1 MTNLEMLMATA
12 KGLGPLKDEVVFVGG
27 ATIELYLA
35 HPVSKV
41 RPTDDVDCVVE
52 VLSLIDYQKIEE
64 RLRGLGF
71 KHHIGPDVP
80 ICRWEY
86 QGILVDVMPVEGKI
100 LGFTN
105 RWYSEG
111 FQKAVAATL
120 PDGQGIRIFDLPY
133 FVASKIEAFKG
144 RGKGDF
150 AASPDLEDII
160 TVLDGVPDFQARMQQ
175 APEDVRTYL
184 QDSFAEFRGDERFWD
199 YLEGHLPPIGRKE
212 RVVRAN
218 AIIET
223 LSRAGN

>member
-86 QGILVDVMPVEGKI
+86 QGILVDIMPVEGKI

-105 RWYSEG
+105 GWYSEG

-120 PDGQGIRIFDLPY
+120 PDGQGIRIFALPY
-133 FVASKIEAFKG
+133 FIASKIEAFKG

-150 AASPDLEDII
+150 AASTDLEDII
-160 TVLDGVPDFQARMQQ
+160 TVLDGVPDFQVRMQQ
-175 APEDVRTYL
+175 ALEDVRSYL
-184 QDSFAEFRGDERFWD
+184 QDSFAAFRGDERFWD

-212 RVVRAN
+212 RVVRAK
-218 AIIET
+218 ALIEA
-223 LSRAGN
+223 LSRN

>member
-27 ATIELYLA
+27 ATIELYLVQ
-35 HPVSKV
+35 PVSKV
-41 RPTDDVDCVVE
+41 RPTDDVDFVVE
-52 VLSLIDYQKIEE
+52 VLRLIDYQKIEE

-111 FQKAVAATL
+111 FRKAVAATL

-133 FVASKIEAFKG
+133 FVASKIEAFKD

-150 AASPDLEDII
+150 AASTDLEDII
-160 TVLDGVPDFQARMQQ
+160 TVLDGVPDFQARAQQ
-175 APEDVRTYL
+175 ALEDVRTYL
-184 QDSFAEFRGDERFWD
+184 QDSFAEFCGDERFWD

-212 RVVRAN
+212 RVVRAK
-218 AIIET
+218 AIIEA
-223 LSRAGN
+223 LSRAGS

>member
-1 MTNLEMLMATA
+1 MTNLKMLMATA
-12 KGLGPLKDEVVFVGG
+12 KGLGPLKDAVVFVGG
-27 ATIELYLA
+27 ATIELYLS
-35 HPVSKV
+35 HPILRV

-64 RLRGLGF
+64 QLRGLGF
-71 KHHIGPDVP
+71 THHMGPDVP

-86 QGILVDVMPVEGKI
+86 QGILVDIMPVEGKI

-111 FQKAVAATL
+111 FQKAVGATL

-150 AASPDLEDII
+150 AASTDLEDII
-160 TVLDGVPDFQARMQQ
+160 TVLDGVPDFQARIQQ
-175 APEDVRTYL
+175 APEGVRTFL
-184 QDSFAEFRGDERFWD
+184 QDSFAEFRGDERFLD
-199 YLEGHLPPIGRKE
+199 HLEGHLPPIGRRE
-212 RVVRAN
+212 RVARAL
-218 AIIET
+218 AIIGA
-223 LSRAGN
+223 LVP